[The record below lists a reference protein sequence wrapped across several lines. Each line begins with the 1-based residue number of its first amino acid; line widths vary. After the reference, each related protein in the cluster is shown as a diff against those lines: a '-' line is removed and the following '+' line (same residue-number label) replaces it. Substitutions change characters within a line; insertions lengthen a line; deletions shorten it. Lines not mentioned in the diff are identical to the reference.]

1 MFWKHKVRESEN
13 QILLMATEE
22 IRKNVRISIIYK
34 KLEIVSVLFE
44 IKTTANNGCGNPN
57 CKCGA
62 RFKGILEALISYRLD
77 TNRLKDSRHRLH

>member
-13 QILLMATEE
+13 QILLIAAEE

-44 IKTTANNGCGNPN
+44 IKTTANNG
-57 CKCGA
+57 
-62 RFKGILEALISYRLD
+62 
-77 TNRLKDSRHRLH
+77 

>member
-1 MFWKHKVRESEN
+1 MFWRHKVRESEN
-13 QILLMATEE
+13 QKLLMAAEE

-34 KLEIVSVLFE
+34 KLEIVSVVFE

-57 CKCGA
+57 CKYGT

-77 TNRLKDSRHRLH
+77 TTILKEFRHKLH